1 MRIVFSIALAAAL
14 VGAASARADI
24 GVLRSDPAAAAP
36 GERASVAIGCGGCPL
51 EGLALPI
58 ALVPAGHTGEH
69 PCRGTSCAR
78 ASSEPPLGPPYIPVG
93 VARPGHP
100 PGVNRLEFDV
110 PEAEPGR
117 YAYVIW
123 CGPCWPGRDGS
134 LIGHPSA
141 RYPAANAPRPRDYRG
156 YLTIERPARGSLES
170 LIERLRDEILAGLS
184 PS

>member
-1 MRIVFSIALAAAL
+1 MSIAVAAAL

-24 GVLRSDPAAAAP
+24 GVLRSDPATATP
-36 GERASVAIGCGGCPL
+36 GERASVAIGCGGCPPR
-51 EGLALPI
+51 GLALPV
-58 ALVPAGHTGEH
+58 ALVPAGHTGDH

-78 ASSEPPLGPPYIPVG
+78 ASMGPPLGSPYIPLG
-93 VARPGHP
+93 VARPAHP
-100 PGVNRLEFDV
+100 PGVNRLEFNV
-110 PEAEPGR
+110 PAAEPGR
-117 YAYVIW
+117 YTYVIW

-156 YLTIERPARGSLES
+156 FLRIEPPSPPGLET
-170 LIERLRDEILAGLS
+170 LIQRLRGEILAGLN